1 LLIAISQ
8 WVLFLFTPFLF
19 CLFFDFFSTFFFKKK
34 KKKRIWCLVLLRK
47 LWERIQTE
55 NFDVSCERL
64 EGFGSMALR
73 RASSI
78 LFNKLKLNLNPNLN
92 NVAHRNLS
100 TGTFPFFFFK
110 AYWCLVAEKT
120 LGKNRN

>member
-1 LLIAISQ
+1 
-8 WVLFLFTPFLF
+8 
-19 CLFFDFFSTFFFKKK
+19 
-34 KKKRIWCLVLLRK
+34 LLRK
-47 LWERIQTE
+47 LWERIETE
-55 NFDVSCERL
+55 YFDVSCERL

-100 TGTFPFFFFK
+100 TGTFLIHTFLLIIFFK